1 MDHLIITVGL
11 ASFVMGAA
19 VATIV
24 CLLAIPKVPS

>member
-1 MDHLIITVGL
+1 MEHVIIAVGF

-24 CLLAIPKVPS
+24 CLLAIPKGN